1 MSKQV
6 MKLGKHSGA
15 EKVIK
20 GAEKVAPARLQ
31 LNIHPELHKLL
42 KTVCFNN
49 EVEMSDVVLDG
60 VRDYLLRSGVNPDD
74 LQAVWWMKPKDW

>member
-1 MSKQV
+1 MS
-6 MKLGKHSGA
+6 MKPIRGGNRDTSKALASIDKP
-15 EKVIK
+15 
-20 GAEKVAPARLQ
+20 APARLQ
-31 LNIHPELHKLL
+31 LNIHPDLHKLL